1 METVRDLVVRVR
13 LERVGTVGDW
23 KTPEVRTYREEM
35 KKVNDVTK
43 KGTDAMAEF
52 RAEMKKRFEVTQN
65 IINQAKQ
72 KVDVQ
77 KQAIELDK
85 QATEAS
91 RQFYLAFRR
100 QYDLGAVETVNRLAR
115 GFAWVAAANK
125 DSSTEMAKSVLH
137 FQASFDL
144 GRGLIETLI
153 RMRSAYLALSAAVAV
168 YNATQQASAVSTGV
182 NSAVQAAAFMGVG
195 GTAGRLLAG
204 GASGA
209 LAVASSPLTLA
220 VGGLAAVGT
229 AHWGAGA
236 IQRGESSMFEGM
248 FNSSFGGVLAGE
260 GRVSL
265 PSRAQYQ
272 RMQEEGRA
280 AYLQNE
286 FRNQS
291 RFGSEYDL
299 RRQMAN
305 GNMMSLAALSAE
317 TRGNIA
323 SSQSALRAGVS
334 DDQRMGLTSRLFE
347 DFKRLDGLLREEAQI
362 KAETSRNAIR
372 GETER
377 LNLLERELHQAERI
391 YETKKREIE
400 HGASSFAQ
408 MRPWEQRRAKDAF
421 ADLQAGKDISR
432 RDRDLLESIGTTNI
446 QEMLQRKDMRTAMKG
461 GFGAMVMSEQAAM
474 DSAARDVEKRKGD
487 IAESEKTIQALKDE
501 AEKTGQAFADKTKE
515 VMQKMLE
522 AYRAKMDAEQ
532 TVENNNKA
540 GQRGAA
546 GL

>member
-13 LERVGTVGDW
+13 LERVGTIGDW

-43 KGTDAMAEF
+43 EGTDAMAAF
-52 RAEMKKRFEVTQN
+52 RAEMKKRFEVTRD

-85 QATEAS
+85 QAAEAS

-125 DSSTEMAKSVLH
+125 DSSAEMARSVLH
-137 FQASFDL
+137 FQATFDL
-144 GRGLIETLI
+144 GRGVIETLL
-153 RMRSAYLALSAAVAV
+153 RMRSAYLALSSAVAV
-168 YNATQQASAVSTGV
+168 YNATQAASA
-182 NSAVQAAAFMGVG
+182 AAGGSGAAGAFLGVG
-195 GTAGRLLAG
+195 GRLGGLLAG
-204 GASGA
+204 GATGA
-209 LAVASSPLTLA
+209 LAVASSPITLG

-248 FNSSFGGVLAGE
+248 FNHWGTGMLMGE
-260 GRVSL
+260 GWNSQLTSQSGYR
-265 PSRAQYQ
+265 Q
-272 RMQEEGRA
+272 MQENGRM

-299 RRQMAN
+299 RRQMAS

-446 QEMLQRKDMRTAMKG
+446 QEMLQKKDMRTAMKG
-461 GFGAMVMSEQAAM
+461 GFGAMVTSEQAAM

-487 IAESEKTIQALKDE
+487 IAESEKTIQALKEE

-532 TVENNNKA
+532 TVENNSKSS
-540 GQRGAA
+540 QRRAA